1 VISGDDLKKGQGKP
15 DPAPFQTALQEMN
28 LTPSEA
34 IVVENFP
41 LGIEAA
47 DKAGIPYIVIL
58 NNTPLEIPSDFGSL
72 LEEGKLNNRIFK
84 DTKAARNFLM
94 DWCCK

>member
-1 VISGDDLKKGQGKP
+1 MISGDDLKKGQGKP
-15 DPAPFQTALQEMN
+15 DPVPSQTALQRMN

-34 IVVENFP
+34 IVVENSP

-47 DKAGIPYIVIL
+47 KKAGIPYIVTL
-58 NNTPLEIPSDFGSL
+58 NNTPLEISSDFGSL

-84 DTKAARNFLM
+84 DTKTASK
-94 DWCCK
+94 CCK